1 MSKTLSLPPALPP
14 PQRSTQEATQT
25 SPLVQKEVSTF
36 SLDPLKDPVLLKSDP
51 PYATMRKVTNVST
64 TASTFV
70 RCVVVAIRPGP
81 VPPNSV
87 TTISRLIGKNDA
99 ASVFF
104 SPSIGLNPADV
115 EVWCLVV
122 KARSHAV
129 YLVRKPLTLILPY
142 LRVRDWSY
150 ANRDFTATKR
160 GTLATKNKHD
170 TQRSMTCI
178 ELNNTNKLWIEEGL
192 FSVISDPNP
201 NVIRILEKSELPQLW
216 TSFAETL
223 EIMTSSS
230 APSKSSSMPSHP
242 HSPSSSPPSHSS
254 SADDTKQDEVLP
266 KKTPK
271 LETFITPPFQVYD
284 KSVTSKSGSLLYYY
298 YFIDFIPEKK

>member
-1 MSKTLSLPPALPP
+1 M
-14 PQRSTQEATQT
+14 
-25 SPLVQKEVSTF
+25 
-36 SLDPLKDPVLLKSDP
+36 
-51 PYATMRKVTNVST
+51 
-64 TASTFV
+64 
-70 RCVVVAIRPGP
+70 
-81 VPPNSV
+81 
-87 TTISRLIGKNDA
+87 
-99 ASVFF
+99 
-104 SPSIGLNPADV
+104 
-115 EVWCLVV
+115 